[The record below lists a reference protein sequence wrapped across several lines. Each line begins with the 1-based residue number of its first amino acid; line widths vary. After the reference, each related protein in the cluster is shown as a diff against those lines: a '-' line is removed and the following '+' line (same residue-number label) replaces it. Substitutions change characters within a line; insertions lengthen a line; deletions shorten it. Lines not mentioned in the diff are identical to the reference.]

1 MLLTYRVFPII
12 SRQPCTKCCVFDIE
26 IDETDITKSIICHHI
41 VITSLWLV
49 KIALKNV
56 LIVSGEQWWTL
67 QEILGGGGVSAEGMS
82 LLGGLGAWSINSS
95 HLICDIR
102 NVEYCFLFVFKQCH
116 FVLLCCLFVVVIVLP
131 FLKMK
136 TCLCF
141 HFSKRKLQLK
151 LFGGGRLPPSP
162 TLVSATGGE
171 DMIFHE

>member
-1 MLLTYRVFPII
+1 MSLL
-12 SRQPCTKCCVFDIE
+12 
-26 IDETDITKSIICHHI
+26 
-41 VITSLWLV
+41 LV
-49 KIALKNV
+49 VN
-56 LIVSGEQWWTL
+56 SGGHFRKYW
-67 QEILGGGGVSAEGMS
+67 GGGVSAEGMS

-151 LFGGGRLPPSP
+151 LFGGGRLPPLAHPS
-162 TLVSATGGE
+162 VRHWWWRYDFSWIGE
-171 DMIFHE
+171 ISVFLWHLYVINELSHEENWCYMTFKYM